1 MNWLPK
7 KDAPIIGQGLT
18 GAEGTTALSSMI
30 AYGTNVVAGVTP
42 GKGGQTHHGI
52 PIFNTVAEALA
63 FAPKVRACVQ
73 FVPAPRVL
81 GASLEA
87 IESRIPFLVI
97 GAEKVPTLDTAT
109 LFTRA
114 KEKGVQVLGPA
125 SLGCIGTHENIKIG
139 FIGGA
144 NPERV
149 FKRGSI
155 AIVSKSG
162 GMTSEIGLHL
172 ASHDLGVSWAFGIG
186 GERIIAS
193 DFADIITVLETDA
206 HTEATILFGEFGGTA
221 EERLADAIE
230 RGHIKK
236 PVVAYIVGE
245 FASTLPE
252 EIQFGH
258 AGAILEAGRGTAS
271 HKKKRLKEAGA
282 TVVDDFD
289 TIGTRLKEVLVS
301 QS

>member
-7 KDAPIIGQGLT
+7 KNTPVIGQGLT
-18 GAEGTTALSSMI
+18 GSEGTTALTSML
-30 AYGTNVVAGVTP
+30 AYGTKVVAGVTP

-63 FAPKVRACVQ
+63 FAPQVGVCVQ

-81 GASLEA
+81 VAALEA
-87 IESRIPFLVI
+87 IESRIPLLII
-97 GAEKVPTLDTAT
+97 GAEKVPTRDTAT
-109 LFTRA
+109 LVASAR
-114 KEKGVQVLGPA
+114 EKNVHVLGPA
-125 SLGCIGTHENIKIG
+125 SLGCIGTHEQIKIG

-144 NPERV
+144 TPERA
-149 FKRGSI
+149 FQKGSI

-172 ASHDLGVSWAFGIG
+172 KAYNLGVSWAFGTG

-193 DFADIITVLETDA
+193 DFADIITALESDT
-206 HTEATILFGEFGGTA
+206 HTEASVIFGEFGGTA

-230 RGHIKK
+230 RGDIKK

-245 FASTLPE
+245 FATTLPE

-271 HKKKRLKEAGA
+271 HKKQRLIEAGA
-282 TVVDDFD
+282 AVVDDFD
-289 TIGTRLKEVLVS
+289 TIGVRLQDILTKKH
-301 QS
+301 